1 MEKLSIT
8 YTLHE
13 IIVDNNGDYIKEY
26 DKNLPH
32 ADEIAE
38 VFINEWNKNA
48 DEFMLEII
56 NEQVANNSIESCKAR
71 RYKKHGAET
80 QIVIEIVAKKSKQF
94 REKFRNNIYDFMES
108 QFIDGWGEGFFNK
121 YRTAKD
127 GIKYYIE

>member
-1 MEKLSIT
+1 MAKLSII

-13 IIVDNNGDYIKEY
+13 IVVDNNGDYIKEY
-26 DKNLPH
+26 NKNLPH
-32 ADEIAE
+32 SNEVAE
-38 VFINEWNKNA
+38 AFINQWNKDA

-71 RYKKHGAET
+71 RYKKHEAET
-80 QIVIEIVAKKSKQF
+80 QIIIEIVAKKGKQF

-127 GIKYYIE
+127 GTKYYIE

>member
-1 MEKLSIT
+1 MAKLSII
-8 YTLHE
+8 YTLRE

-32 ADEIAE
+32 SNEIAE
-38 VFINEWNKNA
+38 AFINQWNKDA
-48 DEFMLEII
+48 DEFLLEII

-80 QIVIEIVAKKSKQF
+80 KVIIEIVAKKGKQF

-127 GIKYYIE
+127 GTKYYIE

>member
-1 MEKLSIT
+1 MAKLSII

-32 ADEIAE
+32 SNEVAE
-38 VFINEWNKNA
+38 AFINQWNKDA

-71 RYKKHGAET
+71 RYKKHEAET
-80 QIVIEIVAKKSKQF
+80 KVIIEIVAKKGKQF

-127 GIKYYIE
+127 GTKYYIE

>member
-1 MEKLSIT
+1 MAKLSII

-13 IIVDNNGDYIKEY
+13 IVVDNNGDYIKEY

-32 ADEIAE
+32 SNEIAE
-38 VFINEWNKNA
+38 VFINQWNKDA

-71 RYKKHGAET
+71 RYNKHEAET
-80 QIVIEIVAKKSKQF
+80 KVIIEIVAKKGKQF

-127 GIKYYIE
+127 GTKYYIE